1 MQISH
6 QSALQLENRDAD
18 GTLFPYDNMWKW
30 GTREYGPYWFK
41 NYRQPW
47 VRSKV
52 IKASFWAMI
61 QMNSSESKTDLRERQ
76 AIALYPAKDVTVIP
90 KAARWT
96 AMETDH

>member
-1 MQISH
+1 MQMEYCSPMTTCGNGDQGNKDLIG
-6 QSALQLENRDAD
+6 LKTAD
-18 GTLFPYDNMWKW
+18 NHG
-30 GTREYGPYWFK
+30 
-41 NYRQPW
+41 

>member
-1 MQISH
+1 
-6 QSALQLENRDAD
+6 
-18 GTLFPYDNMWKW
+18 
-30 GTREYGPYWFK
+30 
-41 NYRQPW
+41 
-47 VRSKV
+47 
-52 IKASFWAMI
+52 MI